1 MKIVYYSLTG
11 NVRRFLQK
19 SNFTGESLLDIQTI
33 EEPFIV
39 VTGTIGFG
47 EVPDPVRQFLNRNS
61 RYLVAVASSGNRN
74 WGQNFARSGD
84 LIAAE
89 YHVPL
94 LMKFELHGNA
104 HDVQLFNEK
113 VDEVNESL
121 RRQTVQSY

>member
-47 EVPDPVRQFLNRNS
+47 EVPDPVRQFPNRNS

-74 WGQNFARSGD
+74 WGQNFARSKRFDCG
-84 LIAAE
+84 
-89 YHVPL
+89 
-94 LMKFELHGNA
+94 
-104 HDVQLFNEK
+104 
-113 VDEVNESL
+113 
-121 RRQTVQSY
+121 